1 MCFKISSCC
10 ASADLD
16 DEIDESDCGECLQQR
31 EFIEEIA
38 HFCSSPKSKGKDDDD
53 DDDRNANANS
63 KRKTCV
69 FFSLNAQLLRGIFKG
84 QGGPPG
90 YLLLRAAC
98 LANRLAS
105 VEEFVDA
112 IALQECFDRKSTAL
126 LIRKL
131 SAYFP
136 HVVQGPSKSGLVIL
150 SKLRVK
156 HSVFHEFKCS
166 TGGERLFFNKGILG
180 VALSNLDEDTTV
192 CMFNAHLQSDFWRKS
207 RDTREAQAKEMKAFV
222 GKTMRSSAFVG
233 SSNATIDVAVM
244 CGDLNCIAGS
254 AEYEKIMETLGGDTG
269 AFRDT
274 LPIDNDN
281 DSLSTFPECTYSL
294 KKRRYVIVNENTQKN
309 RLDYIFEISR
319 EINDDDDDEG
329 ERRRRRTKAR
339 VVRSLRDDNSAPLT
353 DHRGIIAA
361 IERVHV

>member
-16 DEIDESDCGECLQQR
+16 DEIDETDCGECLQQR

-38 HFCSSPKSKGKDDDD
+38 HFCSSLSKGKD

-63 KRKTCV
+63 ERKTCV

-84 QGGPPG
+84 QGGPPS

-105 VEEFVDA
+105 VAEFVDA
-112 IALQECFDRKSTAL
+112 IALQECFERNSTAL

-166 TGGERLFFNKGILG
+166 TGGESLFFNKGILG
-180 VALSNLDEDTTV
+180 VALSNLNEDTTV
-192 CMFNAHLQSDFWRKS
+192 CMFNSHLQSDFWRKS

-244 CGDLNCIAGS
+244 CGDLNIIAGS

-309 RLDYIFEISR
+309 RLDYIFEISL
-319 EINDDDDDEG
+319 EINDDDDEG
-329 ERRRRRTKAR
+329 ERRRTTKAR

-361 IERVHV
+361 IERVYV

>member
-1 MCFKISSCC
+1 MCLFFSCC
-10 ASADLD
+10 ATED
-16 DEIDESDCGECLQQR
+16 DIDETDCGECSQQC

-38 HFCSSPKSKGKDDDD
+38 HFCSSSVSSSSSSL
-53 DDDRNANANS
+53 RETS
-63 KRKTCV
+63 YV
-69 FFSLNAQLLRGIFKG
+69 FFSLNCQLLRGVCRG
-84 QGGPPG
+84 QGGRPS

-105 VEEFVDA
+105 IEEFVDA
-112 IALQECFDRKSTAL
+112 IALQECFDEESTSL

-136 HVVQGPSKSGLVIL
+136 HVIRGKAKSGLVIL
-150 SKLRVK
+150 SKLPVR
-156 HSVFHEFKCS
+156 HSVFHEFKTS
-166 TGGERLFFNKGILG
+166 SGGERLFFNKGVLG
-180 VALSNLDEDTTV
+180 VALSDPDEDTTV
-192 CMFNAHLQSDFWRKS
+192 CMFNAHLQSDFWRES
-207 RDTREAQAKEMKAFV
+207 RETREEQAKEMKTFV
-222 GKTMRSSAFVG
+222 QKSIHSRVFVG
-233 SSNATIDVAVM
+233 SSSSDVIDAAVV

-294 KKRRYVIVNENTQKN
+294 KKRRYVVVDETTKKK
-309 RLDYIFEISR
+309 RLDYIFEIS
-319 EINDDDDDEG
+319 EEG
-329 ERRRRRTKAR
+329 EVKMSRRRKTKAR
-339 VVRSLRDDNSAPLT
+339 VVRALRDDNNVPLS

-361 IERVHV
+361 IERVYT